1 MFRNGNGL
9 RHVSAGA
16 VMADIRERPLSPH
29 LQIYRPQIT
38 SVLSIIHRATG
49 VVLAIGTVLLVAW
62 LAAAAAGPEV
72 FAAAQAISGSWLG
85 IMILFA
91 FSLCLIYHLLN
102 GIRHLL
108 WDTGRGF
115 ELQTVTITGWG
126 VVVGTVLLTIAAWVL
141 GLTVT
146 GGIG

>member
-1 MFRNGNGL
+1 
-9 RHVSAGA
+9 
-16 VMADIRERPLSPH
+16 MADTRKSPLSPH

-38 SVLSIIHRATG
+38 SVLSIVHRATG
-49 VVLAIGTVLLVAW
+49 IVLAIGTVLLVAW
-62 LAAAAAGPEV
+62 LAAAAAGPGA
-72 FAAAQAISGSWLG
+72 FAAAQAAAGSWPG
-85 IMILFA
+85 IVILFA

-102 GIRHLL
+102 GIRHLF

-126 VVVGTVLLTIAAWVL
+126 VVIGTVLLTIAAWVL
-141 GLTVT
+141 GLKFT